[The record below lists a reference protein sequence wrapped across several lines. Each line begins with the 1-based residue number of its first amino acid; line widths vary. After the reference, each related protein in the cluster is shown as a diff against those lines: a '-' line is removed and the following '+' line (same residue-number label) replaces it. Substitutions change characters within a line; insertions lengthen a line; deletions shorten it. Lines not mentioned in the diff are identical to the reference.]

1 MVFKT
6 TKTMRLLKLFKVSAF
21 LVALAGCSMVSGC
34 DKTDTENVDATEVN
48 AILVGKWHL
57 MRKGEADMSS
67 EENYVTFSED
77 GSLIYEM
84 VIDGEKTT
92 LKRLYAVDD
101 NWNWS
106 EKEKTY
112 TGTIRDYASSSDQHI
127 SCTITGNMLTTVAAS
142 VERVYKKI

>member
-1 MVFKT
+1 
-6 TKTMRLLKLFKVSAF
+6 MRLLKLFRVTALL
-21 LVALAGCSMVSGC
+21 LVLAGCSMVSGC

-57 MRKGEADMSS
+57 MREGEADMSS

-92 LKRLYAVDD
+92 LKRLYRIDD

-106 EKEKTY
+106 EKDKTY
-112 TGTIRDYASSSDQHI
+112 SGTIQDYFSSSDQHI
-127 SCTITGNMLTTVAAS
+127 SCTITGDKLTMLDS
-142 VERVYKKI
+142 SIERVYKKI